1 MGDCQ
6 SKNKAGDVSEPAIES
21 AVKPSNESTK
31 QPIKEAQESSDQ
43 KSQNGPVGGS
53 VEEIPVKQKPV
64 NGTSFGQNTKFL
76 KTVERF
82 IQEISGKL
90 FQFTSAKLVCR
101 LGILAGNFFA

>member
-6 SKNKAGDVSEPAIES
+6 SKNNVADVSEPTIES
-21 AVKPSNESTK
+21 AVKPANESTK
-31 QPIKEAQESSDQ
+31 EPIKEAQESSDQ

-64 NGTSFGQNTKFL
+64 NGSLFGQNTKFL

-82 IQEISGKL
+82 IQEISEK
-90 FQFTSAKLVCR
+90 
-101 LGILAGNFFA
+101 